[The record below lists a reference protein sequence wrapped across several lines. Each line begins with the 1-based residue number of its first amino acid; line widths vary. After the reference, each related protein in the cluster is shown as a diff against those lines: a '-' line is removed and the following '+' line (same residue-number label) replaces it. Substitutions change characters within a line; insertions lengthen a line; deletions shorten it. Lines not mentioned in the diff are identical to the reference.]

1 MCYISLRSLG
11 ECERPRTNTLAPRL
25 RRPASPKYGGPP
37 WPTKSKLKTRTSSS
51 GVLRL
56 SRARQDCPTALPPT
70 TCLSAACYRH
80 AESAGSGSRPE
91 VSYGALSPAPAA
103 IEQGVSD
110 VRKFI
115 ALGQPEGSVRA
126 IKVESVYVSAFGLL
140 HVNHCTTSS
149 SRRV

>member
-1 MCYISLRSLG
+1 MADQIQAKDKDVIIWG
-11 ECERPRTNTLAPRL
+11 
-25 RRPASPKYGGPP
+25 ASAI
-37 WPTKSKLKTRTSSS
+37 
-51 GVLRL
+51 
-56 SRARQDCPTALPPT
+56 AREADCPTALPPT

-126 IKVESVYVSAFGLL
+126 IKVESVYVNAFGLL